1 MLSSEIN
8 ELVLNLPTL
17 QVQLGLFSELML
29 LVISM
34 AEGRRIF
41 SIVT

>member
-8 ELVLNLPTL
+8 ELVLNLPAL

-29 LVISM
+29 LVIGM

-41 SIVT
+41 SIFT